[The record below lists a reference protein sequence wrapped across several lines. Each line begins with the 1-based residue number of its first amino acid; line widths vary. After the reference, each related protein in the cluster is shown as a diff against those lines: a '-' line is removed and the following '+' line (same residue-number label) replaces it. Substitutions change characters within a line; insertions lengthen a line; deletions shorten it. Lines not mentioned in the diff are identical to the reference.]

1 MGRTPEEHMML
12 APGEDTLKI
21 NGKAVPLYMATRV
34 WGCKNLTEGLLLL
47 PFVLSPVIPKT
58 VLE

>member
-1 MGRTPEEHMML
+1 MML

-21 NGKAVPLYMATRV
+21 NGKAVLLYMATRV